1 MAAKI
6 KKPAPAGA
14 NGELDNLAATGG
26 ESFTG
31 YEALADLGRG
41 NLAAALRAN
50 AVFAEG
56 MEAIGQEVMAY
67 ARNSLE
73 TVAEAATAL
82 LAAKTLEDVVQ
93 LHSDFA
99 KASFDRMMASSTK
112 LSEMGVKV
120 ADEALGPIGD
130 RVEATFRKLG
140 KPLAA

>member
-1 MAAKI
+1 MATKI
-6 KKPAPAGA
+6 KKPAPAEA

-50 AVFAEG
+50 AAFAEG

-112 LSEMGVKV
+112 LSEMGVKI
-120 ADEALGPIGD
+120 ADEALAPIGD